1 MFFYCNSIFDDYGQ
15 WFVWKD
21 GGIFLYKSH
30 DRLIN
35 VRMILLNF
43 VIIGGGEVTL
53 GEDSCRAPLVML
65 VLSSNNDTVP
75 EMVIVSTW
83 QSAEIFAQ
91 FKATK
96 NAKVKFL
103 GYWQRDSW
111 GISK

>member
-1 MFFYCNSIFDDYGQ
+1 MICEKTGVF
-15 WFVWKD
+15 
-21 GGIFLYKSH
+21 FLYKSH

-103 GYWQRDSW
+103 GYWQRDS
-111 GISK
+111 